1 MHAASQRGI
10 ALAAEHHLGMLPGG
24 IRQNEV
30 IETVRQR
37 LAGDADAK
45 LGHVGE
51 VRQALLA
58 RRVVLT
64 EYYLARSSVF
74 GTPCADT
81 ALQGAAE
88 PIPIAPRMAPLHL
101 VQHRHR
107 PHART
112 SDQ

>member
-1 MHAASQRGI
+1 
-10 ALAAEHHLGMLPGG
+10 MLPGG

-37 LAGDADAK
+37 LAGDTDAK

-64 EYYLARSSVF
+64 EDHLARSSVF

-81 ALQGAAE
+81 TFQGAAE
-88 PIPIAPRMAPLHL
+88 PIPIALGMPPLHL
-101 VQHRHR
+101 VQQHHR
-107 PHART
+107 PHAGT
-112 SDQ
+112 GDQ